1 MKGTVTSMVT
11 DNSTNYY
18 ATAKNLYFGWV
29 DASVNANERFARVA
43 RVWIDE
49 TLGAQQD
56 VASLIKRAFDE
67 AQGSAATGDETPNP
81 FTYMSRAGDVAR
93 TNYQLW
99 TEAGLKTQE
108 RVTRVFQTAFEE
120 LRNAQSEIAQ
130 RTEEGIGEVS
140 GRRNSR

>member
-1 MKGTVTSMVT
+1 MVT
-11 DNSTNYY
+11 DSSTNYY
-18 ATAKNLYFGWV
+18 ATAKNLYVGWV
-29 DASVNANERFARVA
+29 DASLNANERFARFA
-43 RVWIDE
+43 RVCIDE

-67 AQGSAATGDETPNP
+67 AQESAPTGDEIPTP

-108 RVTRVFQTAFEE
+108 RVTRVIQIAFEE
-120 LRNAQSEIAQ
+120 MRSAQSEIAQ
-130 RTEEGIGEVS
+130 RTEEGIGEIS
-140 GRRNSR
+140 GRKNGK